1 MKESTLAT
9 KVMIAILCL
18 GVAVYLAVYF
28 VRGWEEPLVTARAY
42 SYTQDVGMEAAGV
55 LVRQETIL
63 PDAGGSY
70 VDHILAE
77 GEKASAGQAAA
88 LLYTD
93 PAALTT
99 RQAIRTLTAE
109 IEQLQYALS
118 SGTQATDVSRLD
130 GQVLSSLT
138 ALRSLT
144 AKGDLTALEDYALN
158 LRAMVFKW
166 DYSYGDTNAAGQLGQ
181 LIQTKQEELAQLN
194 ASLNQVAKVVYTPA
208 AGVFSGTVDGW
219 EGLLTPDM
227 LDGLTADRLSAL
239 LEQSPAPASGPVG
252 KLITGSTW
260 YFAALLPG
268 TGTGLKSGRTYT
280 LTFSGDYYGQIPM
293 ELERVSLEGEQTL
306 AIFSCRTHLAD
317 TTLLRAQTVD
327 VVIHHL
333 EGIRIPR
340 KALRVETVD
349 EPLESGALESGAPEG
364 GNPENVPTRQV
375 NRYKVYIVE
384 RSQSWGREVEI
395 LYTDENFYLVRPVD
409 PSAAKRLR
417 AGDEVILNTSDIYD
431 GKVVR

>member
-28 VRGWEEPLVTARAY
+28 VQGWEEPLVTARAY
-42 SYTQDVGMEAAGV
+42 TYTQDVGMEARGI
-55 LVRQETIL
+55 LVREEIIL

-70 VDHILAE
+70 VDQILAE
-77 GEKASAGQAAA
+77 GEKAAAGQAAA

-99 RQAIRTLTAE
+99 RQAIRTLSAE

-118 SGTQATDVSRLD
+118 SGTQTTDASRLD
-130 GQVLSSLT
+130 GQVLSSIT

-144 AKGDLTALEDYALN
+144 AKGDLTALEDYALS
-158 LRAMVFKW
+158 LRTMVFKR
-166 DYSYGDTNAAGQLGQ
+166 DYAYGDTNAAGQLGQ
-181 LIQTKQEELAQLN
+181 LIQSKQAELAQLN
-194 ASLNQVAKVVYTPA
+194 ASLNQVARVVYTPA

-219 EGLLTPDM
+219 EGLLTPDK
-227 LDGLTADRLSAL
+227 LEGLTAAGLEAL
-239 LEQSPAPASGPVG
+239 LAQSPAPAAGPVG

-260 YFAALLPG
+260 YFAALLEG
-268 TGTGLKSGRTYT
+268 TDTGLKSGRTYT

-293 ELERVSLEGEQTL
+293 ELDRVSLEGEQTL
-306 AIFSCRTHLAD
+306 AVFSCRSHLAD

-333 EGIRIPR
+333 EGIRVPR

-349 EPLESGALESGAPEG
+349 EPLESG
-364 GNPENVPTRQV
+364 NPDGPTRQV

-384 RSQSWGREVEI
+384 RSQAWGREVEI

-409 PSAAKRLR
+409 PAAAKRLR
-417 AGDEVILNTSDIYD
+417 AGDEIILNSSGIYD

>member
-28 VRGWEEPLVTARAY
+28 VQGWEEPLVTARAY
-42 SYTQDVGMEAAGV
+42 TYTQDVGMEARGI
-55 LVRQETIL
+55 LVREEIIL

-70 VDHILAE
+70 VDQILAE
-77 GEKASAGQAAA
+77 GEKAAAGQAAA

-99 RQAIRTLTAE
+99 RQAIRTLSAE

-118 SGTQATDVSRLD
+118 SGTQTTDASRLD
-130 GQVLSSLT
+130 GQVLSSIT

-144 AKGDLTALEDYALN
+144 AKGDLTALEDYALS
-158 LRAMVFKW
+158 LRTMVFKR
-166 DYSYGDTNAAGQLGQ
+166 DYAYGDTNAAGQLGQ
-181 LIQTKQEELAQLN
+181 LIQSKQAELAQLN
-194 ASLNQVAKVVYTPA
+194 ASLNQVASVVYTPA

-219 EGLLTPDM
+219 EGLLTPDK
-227 LDGLTADRLSAL
+227 LEGLTAAGLEAL
-239 LEQSPAPASGPVG
+239 LAQSPAPAAGPVG

-260 YFAALLPG
+260 YFAALLEG
-268 TGTGLKSGRTYT
+268 TDTGLKSGRTYT

-293 ELERVSLEGEQTL
+293 ELDRVSLEGEQTL
-306 AIFSCRTHLAD
+306 AIFSCRSHLAD

-333 EGIRIPR
+333 EGIRVPR

-349 EPLESGALESGAPEG
+349 EPLESG
-364 GNPENVPTRQV
+364 NPDGPTRQV

-384 RSQSWGREVEI
+384 RSQAWGREVEI

-409 PSAAKRLR
+409 PAAAKRLR
-417 AGDEVILNTSDIYD
+417 AGDEIILNSSGIYD

>member
-28 VRGWEEPLVTARAY
+28 VQGWEEPLVTARAY
-42 SYTQDVGMEAAGV
+42 TYTQDVGMEARGI
-55 LVRQETIL
+55 LVREETIL

-70 VDHILAE
+70 VDQILAE
-77 GEKASAGQAAA
+77 GEKAAAGQAAA

-99 RQAIRTLTAE
+99 RQAIRTLSAE

-118 SGTQATDVSRLD
+118 SGTQTTDASRLD
-130 GQVLSSLT
+130 GQVLSSIT

-144 AKGDLTALEDYALN
+144 AKGDLTALEDYALS
-158 LRAMVFKW
+158 LRTMVFKR
-166 DYSYGDTNAAGQLGQ
+166 DYAYGDTNAAGQLGQ
-181 LIQTKQEELAQLN
+181 LIQSKQAELVQLN
-194 ASLNQVAKVVYTPA
+194 ASLNQVASVVYTPA

-219 EGLLTPDM
+219 EGLLTPDK
-227 LDGLTADRLSAL
+227 LEGLTAAGLEAL
-239 LEQSPAPASGPVG
+239 LAQSPAPAAGPVG

-260 YFAALLPG
+260 YFAALLEG
-268 TGTGLKSGRTYT
+268 TDTGLKSGRTYT

-293 ELERVSLEGEQTL
+293 ELDRVSLEGEQTL
-306 AIFSCRTHLAD
+306 AIFSCRSHLSD
-317 TTLLRAQTVD
+317 TTMMRVQTVD
-327 VVIHHL
+327 VVIRQI

-340 KALRVETVD
+340 KALRVETETITND
-349 EPLESGALESGAPEG
+349 DGS
-364 GNPENVPTRQV
+364 TREV
-375 NRYKVYIVE
+375 NHYKVYTVI
-384 RSQSWGREVEI
+384 RSQAWGQEVEV
-395 LYTDENFYLVRPVD
+395 LYTDNNFYLVRPVD
-409 PSAAKRLR
+409 ENASDRLR
-417 AGDEVILNTSDIYD
+417 AGDEVILSSADIYD

>member
-1 MKESTLAT
+1 MRESTLAT
-9 KVMIAILCL
+9 KMMIAILCL

-28 VRGWEEPLVTARAY
+28 VRGWEEPLVTTRAY
-42 SYTQDVGMEAAGV
+42 AYTQDVGTEASGI

-70 VDHILAE
+70 VDHILGE
-77 GEKASAGQAAA
+77 GEKAAAGQAAA

-109 IEQLQYALS
+109 IEQLQYALDDR
-118 SGTQATDVSRLD
+118 TQTGDASRLD
-130 GQVLSSLT
+130 SQVLASIT

-144 AKGDLTALEDYALN
+144 AQGDLTTLEDCALN
-158 LRAMVFKW
+158 LRTMVFKR
-166 DYSYGDTNAAGQLGQ
+166 DFAYGDGSAAGQLSQ
-181 LIQTKQEELAQLN
+181 LIQSKQEQLAQLN
-194 ASLNQVAKVVYTPA
+194 ASLNQVARVVYTPA
-208 AGVFSGTVDGW
+208 TGVFSGTVDGW
-219 EGLLTPDM
+219 EGLINPSQ
-227 LDGLTADRLSAL
+227 LDDLTAQSLSAL
-239 LEQSPAPASGPVG
+239 LSQTPAPATGPVG

-268 TGTGLKSGRTYT
+268 TDTGLQSGKTYS

-293 ELERVSLEGEQTL
+293 KLERVSLEGEQTL
-306 AIFSCRTHLAD
+306 AIFSCRTHLSD
-317 TTLLRAQTVD
+317 TTLLRVQTVD

-340 KALRVETVD
+340 KALRVETIEEEQED
-349 EPLESGALESGAPEG
+349 GS
-364 GNPENVPTRQV
+364 TRTV

-417 AGDEVILNTSDIYD
+417 AGDEVILNSSDIYD

>member
-28 VRGWEEPLVTARAY
+28 VQGWEEPLVTARAY
-42 SYTQDVGMEAAGV
+42 TYTQDVGMEARGI
-55 LVRQETIL
+55 LVREETIL

-70 VDHILAE
+70 VDQILAE
-77 GEKASAGQAAA
+77 GEKAAAGQAAA

-99 RQAIRTLTAE
+99 RQAIRTLSAE

-118 SGTQATDVSRLD
+118 SGTQATDASRLD
-130 GQVLSSLT
+130 GQVLSSIT

-144 AKGDLTALEDYALN
+144 AKGDLTALEDYALS
-158 LRAMVFKW
+158 LRTMVFKR
-166 DYSYGDTNAAGQLGQ
+166 DYAYGDTNAAGQLGQ
-181 LIQTKQEELAQLN
+181 LIQSKQAELVQLN
-194 ASLNQVAKVVYTPA
+194 ASLNQVASVVYTPA

-219 EGLLTPDM
+219 EGLLTPDK
-227 LDGLTADRLSAL
+227 LEGLTAAGLEAL
-239 LEQSPAPASGPVG
+239 LAQSPAPAVGPVG

-260 YFAALLPG
+260 YFAALLEG
-268 TGTGLKSGRTYT
+268 TDTGLKSGRTYT

-293 ELERVSLEGEQTL
+293 ELDRVSLEGEQTL
-306 AIFSCRTHLAD
+306 AIFSCRSHLAD

-333 EGIRIPR
+333 EGIRVPR

-349 EPLESGALESGAPEG
+349 EPLESG
-364 GNPENVPTRQV
+364 NPDGPTRQV

-384 RSQSWGREVEI
+384 RSQAWGREVEI

-409 PSAAKRLR
+409 PAAAKRLR
-417 AGDEVILNTSDIYD
+417 AGDEIILNSSGIYD

>member
-1 MKESTLAT
+1 MRESTLAT

-18 GVAVYLAVYF
+18 GVSVYLAVYF
-28 VRGWEEPLVTARAY
+28 FRGWDEPLVTTRAY
-42 SYTQDVGMEAAGV
+42 AYTQDVGMEASGI
-55 LVRQETIL
+55 LVRDETIL

-70 VDHILAE
+70 VDHILGE
-77 GEKASAGQAAA
+77 GEKAAAGQAAA

-93 PAALTT
+93 SAALTT

-109 IEQLQYALS
+109 IEQLQYALDDR
-118 SGTQATDVSRLD
+118 TQTGDASRLD
-130 GQVLSSLT
+130 GQVLDSIT

-144 AKGDLTALEDYALN
+144 AQGDLSTLDDCALN
-158 LRAMVFKW
+158 LRTMVFKR
-166 DYSYGDTNAAGQLGQ
+166 DFAYGDGSAAGQLSQ
-181 LIQTKQEELAQLN
+181 LIQSKQEQLAQLN
-194 ASLNQVAKVVYTPA
+194 ASLNQVAQVVYTPA
-208 AGVFSGTVDGW
+208 SGVFSGTVDGW
-219 EGLLTPDM
+219 EGLISPRQ
-227 LDGLTADRLSAL
+227 LDGLTAQSLSDL
-239 LEQSPAPASGPVG
+239 LSQAPAPVSGPVG

-268 TGTGLKSGRTYT
+268 TDTGLQSGKTYS

-306 AIFSCRTHLAD
+306 AIFSCRTHLSD
-317 TTLLRAQTVD
+317 TTLLRVQTVD

-340 KALRVETVD
+340 KALRVETVEEEQED
-349 EPLESGALESGAPEG
+349 GSSR
-364 GNPENVPTRQV
+364 TV
-375 NRYKVYIVE
+375 NRYKVYTVE
-384 RSQSWGREVEI
+384 RSQSWGREVDI

-417 AGDEVILNTSDIYD
+417 AGDEVILNSSDIYD

>member
-28 VRGWEEPLVTARAY
+28 VQGWEEPLVTARAY
-42 SYTQDVGMEAAGV
+42 TYTQDVGMEARGI
-55 LVRQETIL
+55 LVREETIL

-70 VDHILAE
+70 VDQILAE
-77 GEKASAGQAAA
+77 GEKAAAGQAAA

-99 RQAIRTLTAE
+99 RQAIRTLSAE

-118 SGTQATDVSRLD
+118 SGTQATDASRLD
-130 GQVLSSLT
+130 GQVLSSIT

-144 AKGDLTALEDYALN
+144 AKGDLTALEDYALS
-158 LRAMVFKW
+158 LRTMVFKR
-166 DYSYGDTNAAGQLGQ
+166 DYAYGDTNAAGQLGQ
-181 LIQTKQEELAQLN
+181 LIQSKQAELVQLN
-194 ASLNQVAKVVYTPA
+194 ASLNQVASVVYTPA

-219 EGLLTPDM
+219 EGLLTPDK
-227 LDGLTADRLSAL
+227 LEGLTAAGLEAL
-239 LEQSPAPASGPVG
+239 LAQSPAPAAGPVG

-260 YFAALLPG
+260 YFAALLEG
-268 TGTGLKSGRTYT
+268 TDTGLKSGRTYT

-293 ELERVSLEGEQTL
+293 ELDRVSLEGEQTL
-306 AIFSCRTHLAD
+306 AIFSCRSHLAD

-333 EGIRIPR
+333 EGIRVPR
-340 KALRVETVD
+340 KALRVETAEETGED
-349 EPLESGALESGAPEG
+349 GA
-364 GNPENVPTRQV
+364 VRQV
-375 NRYKVYIVE
+375 NRYGVFTVVGAQAE
-384 RSQSWGREVEI
+384 WHEVEV
-395 LYTDENFYLVRPVD
+395 LYTDDSYYLVRPAD
-409 PSAAKRLR
+409 LEDAKRLR
-417 AGDEVILNTSDIYD
+417 PGDEVIFNSAGIYH

>member
-1 MKESTLAT
+1 MRESTLAT

-18 GVAVYLAVYF
+18 GVSVYLAVYF
-28 VRGWEEPLVTARAY
+28 VRGWEEPLVTTRAY
-42 SYTQDVGMEAAGV
+42 AYTQDVGMEASGI
-55 LVRQETIL
+55 LVRNETIL

-70 VDHILAE
+70 VDHILGE
-77 GEKASAGQAAA
+77 GEKAAAGQAAA

-93 PAALTT
+93 SAALTT

-109 IEQLQYALS
+109 IEQLQYALDDR
-118 SGTQATDVSRLD
+118 TQTGDASRLD
-130 GQVLSSLT
+130 SQVLDSIT

-144 AKGDLTALEDYALN
+144 AQGDLTTLDDCALN
-158 LRAMVFKW
+158 LRTMVFKR
-166 DYSYGDTNAAGQLGQ
+166 DFAYGDGSAAGQLSQ
-181 LIQTKQEELAQLN
+181 LIQSKQEQLAQLN
-194 ASLNQVAKVVYTPA
+194 ASLNQVARVVYTPA

-219 EGLLTPDM
+219 EGLITPDQ
-227 LDGLTADRLSAL
+227 LDELTAQSLSAL
-239 LEQSPAPASGPVG
+239 LSQTPTPVSGPVG

-268 TGTGLKSGRTYT
+268 TDTGLQSGKTYS

-306 AIFSCRTHLAD
+306 AIFSCRTHLSD

-340 KALRVETVD
+340 KTLRVETVEEEQED
-349 EPLESGALESGAPEG
+349 GS
-364 GNPENVPTRQV
+364 TRTV

-384 RSQSWGREVEI
+384 RSQSWGREVDI

-417 AGDEVILNTSDIYD
+417 AGDEVILNSSDIYD

>member
-1 MKESTLAT
+1 MRESTLAT

-28 VRGWEEPLVTARAY
+28 VRGWDEPLVTTRAY
-42 SYTQDVGMEAAGV
+42 AYTQDVGMEASGI
-55 LVRQETIL
+55 LVRDETIL

-70 VDHILAE
+70 VDHILGE
-77 GEKASAGQAAA
+77 GEKAAAGQAAA

-93 PAALTT
+93 SAALTT

-109 IEQLQYALS
+109 IEQLQYALDDR
-118 SGTQATDVSRLD
+118 TQTGDASRLD
-130 GQVLSSLT
+130 GQVLDSIT

-144 AKGDLTALEDYALN
+144 AQGDLSTLDDCALN
-158 LRAMVFKW
+158 LRNMVFKR
-166 DYSYGDTNAAGQLGQ
+166 DFAYGDGSAAGQLSQ
-181 LIQTKQEELAQLN
+181 LIQSKQEQLAQLN
-194 ASLNQVAKVVYTPA
+194 ASLNQVARVVYTPA
-208 AGVFSGTVDGW
+208 SGVFSGTVDGW
-219 EGLLTPDM
+219 EGLINPSQ
-227 LDGLTADRLSAL
+227 LDDLTAQSLSAL
-239 LEQSPAPASGPVG
+239 LSQTPAPVSGPVG

-268 TGTGLKSGRTYT
+268 TDTGLQSGKTYS

-306 AIFSCRTHLAD
+306 AIFSCRTHLSD
-317 TTLLRAQTVD
+317 TTLLRVQAVD

-340 KALRVETVD
+340 KALRVETVEEEQED
-349 EPLESGALESGAPEG
+349 GS
-364 GNPENVPTRQV
+364 TRTV

-417 AGDEVILNTSDIYD
+417 AGDEVILNSSDIYD

>member
-1 MKESTLAT
+1 MRESTLAT

-28 VRGWEEPLVTARAY
+28 VRGWEEPLVTTRAY
-42 SYTQDVGMEAAGV
+42 AYTQDVGMEASGV
-55 LVRQETIL
+55 LVRDEIIL
-63 PDAGGSY
+63 PDAGGGY
-70 VDHILAE
+70 VDQILAE

-109 IEQLQYALS
+109 IEQLQYALDD
-118 SGTQATDVSRLD
+118 QAQTGDASRLD
-130 GQVLSSLT
+130 GQVLSSIT
-138 ALRSLT
+138 TLR
-144 AKGDLTALEDYALN
+144 AMAAQGDLSSLEDYALN
-158 LRAMVFKW
+158 LRAMVFKR
-166 DYSYGDTNAAGQLGQ
+166 DFAYGDGSAAGQLSQ
-181 LIQTKQEELAQLN
+181 LIQSKQEELAQLN
-194 ASLNQVAKVVYTPA
+194 ASLNQVARVVYTPA

-219 EGLLTPDM
+219 EGLITPDQ
-227 LDGLTADRLSAL
+227 LDGLTAQSLSAL
-239 LEQSPAPASGPVG
+239 LAQTPAPVDRPVG
-252 KLITGSTW
+252 KLITSSTW

-268 TGTGLKSGRTYT
+268 ADTGLQSGKTYS

-293 ELERVSLEGEQTL
+293 KLERVSLEEDQTL
-306 AIFSCRTHLAD
+306 AIFSCRTHLSD

-340 KALRVETVD
+340 KALRVETVEEEQED
-349 EPLESGALESGAPEG
+349 GS
-364 GNPENVPTRQV
+364 TRAV

>member
-28 VRGWEEPLVTARAY
+28 VQGWEEPLVTARAY
-42 SYTQDVGMEAAGV
+42 TYTQDVGMEARGI
-55 LVRQETIL
+55 LVREETIL

-70 VDHILAE
+70 VDQILAE
-77 GEKASAGQAAA
+77 GEKAAAGQAAA

-99 RQAIRTLTAE
+99 RQAIRTLSAE

-118 SGTQATDVSRLD
+118 SGTQATDASRLD
-130 GQVLSSLT
+130 GQVLSSIT

-144 AKGDLTALEDYALN
+144 AKGDLTALEDYALS
-158 LRAMVFKW
+158 LRTMVFKR
-166 DYSYGDTNAAGQLGQ
+166 DYAYGDTNAAGQLGQ
-181 LIQTKQEELAQLN
+181 LIQSKQAELAQLN
-194 ASLNQVAKVVYTPA
+194 ASLNQVASVVYTPA

-219 EGLLTPDM
+219 EGLLTPDK
-227 LDGLTADRLSAL
+227 LEGLTAAGLEAL
-239 LEQSPAPASGPVG
+239 LAQSPAPAAGPVG

-260 YFAALLPG
+260 YFAALLEG
-268 TGTGLKSGRTYT
+268 TDTGLKSGRTYT

-293 ELERVSLEGEQTL
+293 ELDRVSLEGEQTL
-306 AIFSCRTHLAD
+306 AIFSCRSHLAD

-333 EGIRIPR
+333 EGIRVPR

-349 EPLESGALESGAPEG
+349 EPLESG
-364 GNPENVPTRQV
+364 NPDGPTRQV

-384 RSQSWGREVEI
+384 RSQAWGREVEI

-409 PSAAKRLR
+409 PAAAKRLR
-417 AGDEVILNTSDIYD
+417 AGDEIILNSSGIYD

>member
-28 VRGWEEPLVTARAY
+28 VQGWEEPLVTARAY
-42 SYTQDVGMEAAGV
+42 TYTQDVGMEARGI
-55 LVRQETIL
+55 LVREEIIL

-70 VDHILAE
+70 VDQILAE
-77 GEKASAGQAAA
+77 GEKAAAGQAAA

-99 RQAIRTLTAE
+99 RQAIRTLSAE

-118 SGTQATDVSRLD
+118 SGTQTTDASRLD
-130 GQVLSSLT
+130 GQVLSSIT

-144 AKGDLTALEDYALN
+144 AKGDLTALEDYALS
-158 LRAMVFKW
+158 LRTMVFKR
-166 DYSYGDTNAAGQLGQ
+166 DYAYGDTNAAGQLGQ
-181 LIQTKQEELAQLN
+181 LIQSKQAELAQLN
-194 ASLNQVAKVVYTPA
+194 ASLNQVASVVYTPA

-219 EGLLTPDM
+219 EGLLTPDK
-227 LDGLTADRLSAL
+227 LEGLTAAGLEAL
-239 LEQSPAPASGPVG
+239 LAQSPAPAAGPVG

-260 YFAALLPG
+260 YFAALLEG
-268 TGTGLKSGRTYT
+268 TDTGLKSGRTYT

-293 ELERVSLEGEQTL
+293 ELDRVSLEGEQTL
-306 AIFSCRTHLAD
+306 AVFSCRSHLAD

-333 EGIRIPR
+333 EGIRVPR

-349 EPLESGALESGAPEG
+349 EPLESG
-364 GNPENVPTRQV
+364 NPDGPTRQV

-384 RSQSWGREVEI
+384 RSQAWGREVEI

-409 PSAAKRLR
+409 PAAAKRLR
-417 AGDEVILNTSDIYD
+417 AGDEIILNSSGIYD

>member
-1 MKESTLAT
+1 MRESTLAT

-28 VRGWEEPLVTARAY
+28 VRGWDEPLVTTRAY
-42 SYTQDVGMEAAGV
+42 AYTQDVGMEASGI
-55 LVRQETIL
+55 LVRDETIL

-70 VDHILAE
+70 VDHILGE
-77 GEKASAGQAAA
+77 GEKAAAGQAAA

-93 PAALTT
+93 SAALTT

-109 IEQLQYALS
+109 IEQLQYALDDR
-118 SGTQATDVSRLD
+118 TQTGDASRLD
-130 GQVLSSLT
+130 GQVLDSIT

-144 AKGDLTALEDYALN
+144 AQGDLSTLDDCALN
-158 LRAMVFKW
+158 LRTMVFKR
-166 DYSYGDTNAAGQLGQ
+166 DFAYGDGSAAGQLSQ
-181 LIQTKQEELAQLN
+181 LIQSKQEQLAQLN
-194 ASLNQVAKVVYTPA
+194 ASLNQVARVVYTPA
-208 AGVFSGTVDGW
+208 SGVFSGTVDGW
-219 EGLLTPDM
+219 EGLINPSQ
-227 LDGLTADRLSAL
+227 LDDLTAQSLSAL
-239 LEQSPAPASGPVG
+239 LSQTPAPVSGPVG

-268 TGTGLKSGRTYT
+268 TDTGLQSGKTYS

-306 AIFSCRTHLAD
+306 AIFSCRTHLSD
-317 TTLLRAQTVD
+317 TTLLRVQAVD

-340 KALRVETVD
+340 KALRVETVEEEQED
-349 EPLESGALESGAPEG
+349 GS
-364 GNPENVPTRQV
+364 TRTV

-417 AGDEVILNTSDIYD
+417 AGDEVILNSSDIYD

>member
-28 VRGWEEPLVTARAY
+28 VQGWEEPLVTARAY
-42 SYTQDVGMEAAGV
+42 TYTQDVGMEARGI
-55 LVRQETIL
+55 LVREETIL

-70 VDHILAE
+70 VDQILAE
-77 GEKASAGQAAA
+77 GEKAAAGQAAA

-99 RQAIRTLTAE
+99 RQAIRTLSAE

-118 SGTQATDVSRLD
+118 SGTQTTDASRLD
-130 GQVLSSLT
+130 GQVLSSIT

-144 AKGDLTALEDYALN
+144 AKGDLTALEDYALS
-158 LRAMVFKW
+158 LRTMVFKR
-166 DYSYGDTNAAGQLGQ
+166 DYAYGDTNAAGQLGQ
-181 LIQTKQEELAQLN
+181 LIQSKQAELAQLN
-194 ASLNQVAKVVYTPA
+194 ASLNQVASVVYTPA

-219 EGLLTPDM
+219 EGLLTPDK
-227 LDGLTADRLSAL
+227 LEGLTAAGLAAL
-239 LEQSPAPASGPVG
+239 LSQSPVPAAGPVG

-260 YFAALLPG
+260 YFAALLEG
-268 TGTGLKSGRTYT
+268 TDTGLKSGRTYT

-293 ELERVSLEGEQTL
+293 ELDRVSLEGEQTL
-306 AIFSCRTHLAD
+306 AIFSCRSHLAD

-333 EGIRIPR
+333 EGIRVPR

-349 EPLESGALESGAPEG
+349 EPLESG
-364 GNPENVPTRQV
+364 NPDGPTRQV

-384 RSQSWGREVEI
+384 RSQAWGREVEI

-409 PSAAKRLR
+409 PAAAKRLR
-417 AGDEVILNTSDIYD
+417 AGDEIILNSSGIYD

>member
-1 MKESTLAT
+1 MRESTLAT

-28 VRGWEEPLVTARAY
+28 VRGWEEPLVTTRAY
-42 SYTQDVGMEAAGV
+42 AYTQDVGMEASGI
-55 LVRQETIL
+55 LVRDEMIL

-70 VDHILAE
+70 VDHILGE

-93 PAALTT
+93 SAVLTT
-99 RQAIRTLTAE
+99 RQSIRTLTAE
-109 IEQLQYALS
+109 IEQLQYALDDR
-118 SGTQATDVSRLD
+118 TQTGDASRLD
-130 GQVLSSLT
+130 SQVLASIT

-144 AKGDLTALEDYALN
+144 AQGDLTTLEDCALN
-158 LRAMVFKW
+158 LRTMVFKR
-166 DYSYGDTNAAGQLGQ
+166 DFAYGDGSAAGQLSQ
-181 LIQTKQEELAQLN
+181 LIQSKQEQLAQLN
-194 ASLNQVAKVVYTPA
+194 ASLNQVAQVVYAPA

-219 EGLLTPDM
+219 EGLITPDK
-227 LDGLTADRLSAL
+227 LDELTAQSLSAL
-239 LEQSPAPASGPVG
+239 LSQTPAPVSGPVG

-268 TGTGLKSGRTYT
+268 TDTGLQSGKTYS

-306 AIFSCRTHLAD
+306 AIFSCRTHLSD
-317 TTLLRAQTVD
+317 TTLLRVQTVD

-340 KALRVETVD
+340 KALRVETVE
-349 EPLESGALESGAPEG
+349 EPPESGDPEG
-364 GNPENVPTRQV
+364 AARQV

-384 RSQSWGREVEI
+384 RSQSWGREVDI

-417 AGDEVILNTSDIYD
+417 AGDEVILNSSDIYD

>member
-1 MKESTLAT
+1 MRESTLAT

-28 VRGWEEPLVTARAY
+28 VRGWEEPLVTTRAY
-42 SYTQDVGMEAAGV
+42 AYTQDVGMEATGI
-55 LVRQETIL
+55 LVRDETIL

-70 VDHILAE
+70 VDHILGE
-77 GEKASAGQAAA
+77 GEKAAAGQAAA

-93 PAALTT
+93 SAALTT

-109 IEQLQYALS
+109 IEQLQYALDDR
-118 SGTQATDVSRLD
+118 TQTGDASRLD
-130 GQVLSSLT
+130 GQVLDSIT

-144 AKGDLTALEDYALN
+144 AQGDLTTLDDCALN
-158 LRAMVFKW
+158 LRTMVFKR
-166 DYSYGDTNAAGQLGQ
+166 DFAYGDGSAAGQLSQ
-181 LIQTKQEELAQLN
+181 LIQSKQEQLAQLN
-194 ASLNQVAKVVYTPA
+194 ASLNQVAQVVYTPA

-219 EGLLTPDM
+219 EGLITPDK
-227 LDGLTADRLSAL
+227 LDDLTAQSLSAL
-239 LEQSPAPASGPVG
+239 LSQAPAPVSGPVG

-268 TGTGLKSGRTYT
+268 TDTGLQSGKTYS

-306 AIFSCRTHLAD
+306 AIFSCRTHLSD

-340 KALRVETVD
+340 KALRVETVEEEQED
-349 EPLESGALESGAPEG
+349 GS
-364 GNPENVPTRQV
+364 TRTV

-417 AGDEVILNTSDIYD
+417 SGDEVILNSSDIYD

>member
-28 VRGWEEPLVTARAY
+28 VQGWEEPLVTARAY
-42 SYTQDVGMEAAGV
+42 TYTQDVGMEARGI
-55 LVRQETIL
+55 LVREETIL

-70 VDHILAE
+70 VDQILAE
-77 GEKASAGQAAA
+77 GEKAAAGQAAA

-99 RQAIRTLTAE
+99 RQAIRTLSAE

-118 SGTQATDVSRLD
+118 SGTQTTDASRLD
-130 GQVLSSLT
+130 GQVLSSIT

-144 AKGDLTALEDYALN
+144 AKGDLTALEDYALS
-158 LRAMVFKW
+158 LRTMVFKR
-166 DYSYGDTNAAGQLGQ
+166 DYAYAAGQLGQ
-181 LIQTKQEELAQLN
+181 LIESKQAELVQLN
-194 ASLNQVAKVVYTPA
+194 ASLNQVASVVYTPA

-219 EGLLTPDM
+219 EGLLTPDK
-227 LDGLTADRLSAL
+227 LEGLTAAGLEAL
-239 LEQSPAPASGPVG
+239 LAQSPAPAAGPVG

-260 YFAALLPG
+260 YFAALLEG
-268 TGTGLKSGRTYT
+268 TDTGLKSGRTYT

-293 ELERVSLEGEQTL
+293 ELDRVSLEGEQTL
-306 AIFSCRTHLAD
+306 AIFSCRSHLAD

-333 EGIRIPR
+333 EGIRVPR

-349 EPLESGALESGAPEG
+349 EPLESG
-364 GNPENVPTRQV
+364 NPDGPTRQV

-384 RSQSWGREVEI
+384 RSQAWGREVEI

-409 PSAAKRLR
+409 PAAAKRLR
-417 AGDEVILNTSDIYD
+417 AGDEIILNSSGIYD

>member
-28 VRGWEEPLVTARAY
+28 VQGWEEPLVTARAY
-42 SYTQDVGMEAAGV
+42 TYTQDVGMEARGI
-55 LVRQETIL
+55 LVREETIL

-70 VDHILAE
+70 VDQILAE
-77 GEKASAGQAAA
+77 GEKAAAGQAAA

-99 RQAIRTLTAE
+99 RQAIRTLSAE

-118 SGTQATDVSRLD
+118 SGTQTTDASRLD
-130 GQVLSSLT
+130 GQVLSSIT

-144 AKGDLTALEDYALN
+144 AKGDLTALEDYALS
-158 LRAMVFKW
+158 LRTMVFKR
-166 DYSYGDTNAAGQLGQ
+166 DYAYGDTNAAGQLGQ
-181 LIQTKQEELAQLN
+181 LIQSKQAELVQLN
-194 ASLNQVAKVVYTPA
+194 ASLNQVASVVYTPA

-219 EGLLTPDM
+219 EGLLTPDK
-227 LDGLTADRLSAL
+227 LEGLTAAGLEAL
-239 LEQSPAPASGPVG
+239 LAQSPAPAAGPVG

-260 YFAALLPG
+260 YFAALLEG
-268 TGTGLKSGRTYT
+268 TDTGLKSGRTYT

-293 ELERVSLEGEQTL
+293 ELDRVSLGGEQTL
-306 AIFSCRTHLAD
+306 AIFSCRSHLAD

-333 EGIRIPR
+333 EGIRVPR

-349 EPLESGALESGAPEG
+349 EPLESG
-364 GNPENVPTRQV
+364 NPDGPTRQV

-384 RSQSWGREVEI
+384 RSQAWGREVEI

-409 PSAAKRLR
+409 PAAAKRLR
-417 AGDEVILNTSDIYD
+417 AGDEIILNSSGIYD

>member
-28 VRGWEEPLVTARAY
+28 VQGWEEPLVTARAY
-42 SYTQDVGMEAAGV
+42 TYTQDVGMEARGI
-55 LVRQETIL
+55 LVREETIL

-70 VDHILAE
+70 VDQILAE
-77 GEKASAGQAAA
+77 GEKAAAGQAAA

-99 RQAIRTLTAE
+99 RQAIRTLSAE

-118 SGTQATDVSRLD
+118 SGTQTTDASRLD
-130 GQVLSSLT
+130 GQVLSSIT

-144 AKGDLTALEDYALN
+144 AKGDLTALEDYALS
-158 LRAMVFKW
+158 LRTMVFKR
-166 DYSYGDTNAAGQLGQ
+166 DYAYGDTNAAGQLGQ
-181 LIQTKQEELAQLN
+181 LIQSKQAELAQLN
-194 ASLNQVAKVVYTPA
+194 ASLNQVARVVYTPA

-219 EGLLTPDM
+219 EGLLTPDK
-227 LDGLTADRLSAL
+227 LEGLTAAGLEAL
-239 LEQSPAPASGPVG
+239 LAQSPAPAAGPVG
-252 KLITGSTW
+252 KLITDSTW
-260 YFAALLPG
+260 YFAALLEG
-268 TGTGLKSGRTYT
+268 TDTGLKSGRTYT

-293 ELERVSLEGEQTL
+293 ELDRVSLEGEQTL
-306 AIFSCRTHLAD
+306 AIFSCRSHLAD

-333 EGIRIPR
+333 EGIRVPR

-349 EPLESGALESGAPEG
+349 EPLESG
-364 GNPENVPTRQV
+364 NPDGPTRQV

-384 RSQSWGREVEI
+384 RSQAWGREVEI

-409 PSAAKRLR
+409 PAAAKRLR
-417 AGDEVILNTSDIYD
+417 AGDEIILNSSGIYD

>member
-1 MKESTLAT
+1 MRESTLAT

-28 VRGWEEPLVTARAY
+28 VRGWEEPLVTTRAY
-42 SYTQDVGMEAAGV
+42 AYTQDVGMEASGI
-55 LVRQETIL
+55 LVRNETIL

-70 VDHILAE
+70 VDHILWE
-77 GEKASAGQAAA
+77 GEKAAAGQAAA

-93 PAALTT
+93 SAALTT

-109 IEQLQYALS
+109 IEQLQYALDDR
-118 SGTQATDVSRLD
+118 TQTGDASRLD
-130 GQVLSSLT
+130 SQVLDSIT

-144 AKGDLTALEDYALN
+144 AQGDLTTLDDCALN
-158 LRAMVFKW
+158 LRTMVFKR
-166 DYSYGDTNAAGQLGQ
+166 DFAYGDGSAAGQLSQ
-181 LIQTKQEELAQLN
+181 LIQSKQEQLAQLN
-194 ASLNQVAKVVYTPA
+194 ASLNQVARVVYTPA
-208 AGVFSGTVDGW
+208 AGIFSGTVDGW
-219 EGLLTPDM
+219 EGLITPDQ
-227 LDGLTADRLSAL
+227 LDELTAQSLSAL
-239 LEQSPAPASGPVG
+239 LSQTPAPVSGPVG

-268 TGTGLKSGRTYT
+268 TDTGLQSGKTYS

-306 AIFSCRTHLAD
+306 AIFSCRTHLSD

-340 KALRVETVD
+340 KALRVETVEEEQED
-349 EPLESGALESGAPEG
+349 GS
-364 GNPENVPTRQV
+364 TRTV

-384 RSQSWGREVEI
+384 RSQSWGREVDI

-417 AGDEVILNTSDIYD
+417 AGDEVILNSSDIYD

>member
-28 VRGWEEPLVTARAY
+28 VQGWEEPLVTARAY
-42 SYTQDVGMEAAGV
+42 TYTQDVGMEARGI
-55 LVRQETIL
+55 LVREETIL

-70 VDHILAE
+70 VDQILAE
-77 GEKASAGQAAA
+77 GEKAAAGQAAA

-99 RQAIRTLTAE
+99 RQAIRTLSAE

-118 SGTQATDVSRLD
+118 SGTQTTDASRLD
-130 GQVLSSLT
+130 GQVLSSIT

-144 AKGDLTALEDYALN
+144 AKGDLTALEDYALS
-158 LRAMVFKW
+158 LRTMVFKR
-166 DYSYGDTNAAGQLGQ
+166 DYAYGDTNAAGQLGQ
-181 LIQTKQEELAQLN
+181 LIQSKQAELVQLN
-194 ASLNQVAKVVYTPA
+194 ASLNQVASVVYTPA

-219 EGLLTPDM
+219 EGLLTPDK
-227 LDGLTADRLSAL
+227 LEGLTAAGLEAL
-239 LEQSPAPASGPVG
+239 LAQSPAPAAGPVG

-260 YFAALLPG
+260 YFAALLEG
-268 TGTGLKSGRTYT
+268 TDTGLKSGRTYT

-293 ELERVSLEGEQTL
+293 ELDRVSLEGEQTL
-306 AIFSCRTHLAD
+306 AIFSCRSHLAD

-333 EGIRIPR
+333 EGIRVPR

-349 EPLESGALESGAPEG
+349 EPLESG
-364 GNPENVPTRQV
+364 NPDGPTRQV

-384 RSQSWGREVEI
+384 RSQAWGREVEI

-409 PSAAKRLR
+409 PAAAKRLR
-417 AGDEVILNTSDIYD
+417 AGDDIILNSSGIYD

>member
-28 VRGWEEPLVTARAY
+28 VQGWEEPLVTARAY
-42 SYTQDVGMEAAGV
+42 TYTQDVGMEARGI
-55 LVRQETIL
+55 LVREETIL

-70 VDHILAE
+70 VDQILAE
-77 GEKASAGQAAA
+77 GEKAAAGQAAA

-99 RQAIRTLTAE
+99 RQAIRTLSAE

-118 SGTQATDVSRLD
+118 SGTQATDASRLD
-130 GQVLSSLT
+130 GQVLSSIT

-144 AKGDLTALEDYALN
+144 AKGDLTALDDYALS
-158 LRAMVFKW
+158 LRTMVFKR
-166 DYSYGDTNAAGQLGQ
+166 DYAYGDTNAAGQLGQ
-181 LIQTKQEELAQLN
+181 LIQSKQAELAQLN
-194 ASLNQVAKVVYTPA
+194 ASLNQVARVVYTPA

-219 EGLLTPDM
+219 EGLLTPDK
-227 LDGLTADRLSAL
+227 LEGLTAAGLEAL
-239 LEQSPAPASGPVG
+239 LAQSPAPAAGPVG

-260 YFAALLPG
+260 YFAALLEG
-268 TGTGLKSGRTYT
+268 TDTGLKSGRTYT

-293 ELERVSLEGEQTL
+293 ELDRVSLEGEQTL
-306 AIFSCRTHLAD
+306 AIFSCRSHLAD

-333 EGIRIPR
+333 EGIRVPR

-349 EPLESGALESGAPEG
+349 EPLESG
-364 GNPENVPTRQV
+364 NPDGPTRQV

-384 RSQSWGREVEI
+384 RSQAWGREVEI

-409 PSAAKRLR
+409 PAAAKRLR
-417 AGDEVILNTSDIYD
+417 AGDEIILNSSGIYD

>member
-28 VRGWEEPLVTARAY
+28 VQGWEEPLVTARAY
-42 SYTQDVGMEAAGV
+42 TYTQDVGMEARGI
-55 LVRQETIL
+55 LVREETIL

-70 VDHILAE
+70 VDQILAE
-77 GEKASAGQAAA
+77 GEKAAAGQAAA

-99 RQAIRTLTAE
+99 RQAIRTLSAE

-118 SGTQATDVSRLD
+118 SGTQTTDASRLD
-130 GQVLSSLT
+130 GQVLSSIT

-144 AKGDLTALEDYALN
+144 AKGDLTALEDYALS
-158 LRAMVFKW
+158 LRTMVFKR
-166 DYSYGDTNAAGQLGQ
+166 DYAYGDTNAAGQLGQ
-181 LIQTKQEELAQLN
+181 LIQSKQAELAQLN
-194 ASLNQVAKVVYTPA
+194 ASLNQVARVVYTPA

-219 EGLLTPDM
+219 EGLLTPDK
-227 LDGLTADRLSAL
+227 LEGLTAAGLEAL
-239 LEQSPAPASGPVG
+239 LAQSPAPAAGPVG

-260 YFAALLPG
+260 YFAALLEG
-268 TGTGLKSGRTYT
+268 TDTGLKSGRTYT

-293 ELERVSLEGEQTL
+293 ELDRVSLEGEQTL
-306 AIFSCRTHLAD
+306 AVFSCRSHLAD

-333 EGIRIPR
+333 EGIRVPR

-349 EPLESGALESGAPEG
+349 EPLESG
-364 GNPENVPTRQV
+364 NPDGPTRQV

-384 RSQSWGREVEI
+384 RSQAWGREVEI

-409 PSAAKRLR
+409 PAAAKRLR
-417 AGDEVILNTSDIYD
+417 AGDEIILNSSGIYD

>member
-28 VRGWEEPLVTARAY
+28 VQGWEEPLVTARAY
-42 SYTQDVGMEAAGV
+42 TYTQDVGMEARGI
-55 LVRQETIL
+55 LVREEIIL

-70 VDHILAE
+70 VDQILAE
-77 GEKASAGQAAA
+77 GEKAAAGQAAA

-99 RQAIRTLTAE
+99 RQAIRTLSAE

-118 SGTQATDVSRLD
+118 SGTQATDASRLD
-130 GQVLSSLT
+130 GQVLSSIT

-144 AKGDLTALEDYALN
+144 AKGDLTALEDYALS
-158 LRAMVFKW
+158 LRTMVFKR
-166 DYSYGDTNAAGQLGQ
+166 DYAYGDTNAAGQLGQ
-181 LIQTKQEELAQLN
+181 LIQSKQAELAQLN
-194 ASLNQVAKVVYTPA
+194 ASLNQVARVVYTPA

-219 EGLLTPDM
+219 EGLLTPDK
-227 LDGLTADRLSAL
+227 LEGLTAAGLEAL
-239 LEQSPAPASGPVG
+239 LAQSPAPAAGPVG

-260 YFAALLPG
+260 YFAALLEG
-268 TGTGLKSGRTYT
+268 TDTGLKSGRTYT

-293 ELERVSLEGEQTL
+293 ELDRVSLEGEQTL
-306 AIFSCRTHLAD
+306 AIFSCRSHLAD

-333 EGIRIPR
+333 EGIRVPR

-349 EPLESGALESGAPEG
+349 EPLESG
-364 GNPENVPTRQV
+364 NPDGPTRQV

-384 RSQSWGREVEI
+384 RSQAWGRAVEI

-409 PSAAKRLR
+409 PAAAKRLR
-417 AGDEVILNTSDIYD
+417 AGDEIILNSSGIYD

>member
-28 VRGWEEPLVTARAY
+28 VQGWEEPLVTARAY
-42 SYTQDVGMEAAGV
+42 TYTQDVGMEARGI
-55 LVRQETIL
+55 LVREETIL

-70 VDHILAE
+70 VDQILAE
-77 GEKASAGQAAA
+77 GEKAAAGQAAA

-99 RQAIRTLTAE
+99 RQAIRTLSAE

-118 SGTQATDVSRLD
+118 SGTQATDASRLD
-130 GQVLSSLT
+130 GQVLSSIT

-144 AKGDLTALEDYALN
+144 AKGDLTALEDYALS
-158 LRAMVFKW
+158 LRTMVFKR
-166 DYSYGDTNAAGQLGQ
+166 DYAYGDTNAAGQLGQ
-181 LIQTKQEELAQLN
+181 LIQSKQAELVQLN
-194 ASLNQVAKVVYTPA
+194 ASLNQVASVVYTPA

-219 EGLLTPDM
+219 EGLLTPDK
-227 LDGLTADRLSAL
+227 LEGLTAAGLEAL
-239 LEQSPAPASGPVG
+239 LAQSPAPAAGPVG

-260 YFAALLPG
+260 YFAALLEG
-268 TGTGLKSGRTYT
+268 TDTGLKSGRTYT
-280 LTFSGDYYGQIPM
+280 LSFSGDYYGQIPM
-293 ELERVSLEGEQTL
+293 ELDRVSLEGEQTL
-306 AIFSCRTHLAD
+306 AIFSCRSHLAD

-333 EGIRIPR
+333 EGIRVPR

-349 EPLESGALESGAPEG
+349 EPLESG
-364 GNPENVPTRQV
+364 NPDGPTRQV

-384 RSQSWGREVEI
+384 RSQAWGREVEI

-409 PSAAKRLR
+409 PAAAKRLR
-417 AGDEVILNTSDIYD
+417 AGDEIILNSSGIYD

>member
-1 MKESTLAT
+1 MRESTLAT
-9 KVMIAILCL
+9 KMMIAILCL

-28 VRGWEEPLVTARAY
+28 VRGWEEPLVTTRAY
-42 SYTQDVGMEAAGV
+42 AYTQDVGMEASGI

-70 VDHILAE
+70 VDHILGE
-77 GEKASAGQAAA
+77 GEKAAAGQAAA

-109 IEQLQYALS
+109 IEQLQYALDDR
-118 SGTQATDVSRLD
+118 TQTGDASRLD
-130 GQVLSSLT
+130 SQVLASIT

-144 AKGDLTALEDYALN
+144 AQGDLTTLEDCALN
-158 LRAMVFKW
+158 LRTMVFKR
-166 DYSYGDTNAAGQLGQ
+166 DFAYGDGSAAGQLSQ
-181 LIQTKQEELAQLN
+181 LIQSKQEQLAQLN
-194 ASLNQVAKVVYTPA
+194 ASLNQVARVVYTPA
-208 AGVFSGTVDGW
+208 TGVFSGTVDGW
-219 EGLLTPDM
+219 EGLINPSQ
-227 LDGLTADRLSAL
+227 LDDLTAQSLSAL
-239 LEQSPAPASGPVG
+239 LSQTPATATGPVG

-268 TGTGLKSGRTYT
+268 TDTGLQSGKTYS

-293 ELERVSLEGEQTL
+293 KLERVSLEGEQTL
-306 AIFSCRTHLAD
+306 AIFSCRTHLSD
-317 TTLLRAQTVD
+317 TTLLRVQTVD

-340 KALRVETVD
+340 KALRVETIEEEQED
-349 EPLESGALESGAPEG
+349 GS
-364 GNPENVPTRQV
+364 TRTV

-417 AGDEVILNTSDIYD
+417 AGDEVILNSSDIYD

>member
-28 VRGWEEPLVTARAY
+28 VQGWEEPLVTARAY
-42 SYTQDVGMEAAGV
+42 TYTQDVGREARGI
-55 LVRQETIL
+55 LVREETIL

-70 VDHILAE
+70 VDQILAE
-77 GEKASAGQAAA
+77 GEKAAAGQAAA

-99 RQAIRTLTAE
+99 RQAIRTLSAE

-118 SGTQATDVSRLD
+118 SGTQATDASRLD
-130 GQVLSSLT
+130 GQVLSSIT

-144 AKGDLTALEDYALN
+144 AKGDLTALEDYALS
-158 LRAMVFKW
+158 LRTMVFKR
-166 DYSYGDTNAAGQLGQ
+166 DYAYGDTNAAGQLGQ
-181 LIQTKQEELAQLN
+181 LIQSKQAELAQLN
-194 ASLNQVAKVVYTPA
+194 ASLNQVASVVYTPA

-219 EGLLTPDM
+219 EGLLTPDK
-227 LDGLTADRLSAL
+227 LEGLTAAGLEAL
-239 LEQSPAPASGPVG
+239 LAQSPAPAAGPVG

-260 YFAALLPG
+260 YFAALLEG
-268 TGTGLKSGRTYT
+268 TDTGLKSGRTYT

-293 ELERVSLEGEQTL
+293 ELDRVSLEGEQTL
-306 AIFSCRTHLAD
+306 AIFSCRSHLAD

-333 EGIRIPR
+333 EGIRVPR

-349 EPLESGALESGAPEG
+349 EPLESG
-364 GNPENVPTRQV
+364 NPDGPTRQV

-384 RSQSWGREVEI
+384 RSQAWGREVEI

-409 PSAAKRLR
+409 PAAAKRLR
-417 AGDEVILNTSDIYD
+417 AGDEIILNSSGIYD